1 KKVVY
6 VGKDQLVSLPLSYI
20 QVIMMSSPEVTS
32 INQEVLVL
40 TAKATELFGS
50 PLVQY
55 GTTYSFRHSSG
66 KEKEAL
72 TSKESEAFQFI
83 ADILPKK
90 ILASTYLKMLK
101 EKREEEEEEENDNN
115 DESEVNEVEF

>member
-1 KKVVY
+1 
-6 VGKDQLVSLPLSYI
+6 
-20 QVIMMSSPEVTS
+20 M
-32 INQEVLVL
+32 
-40 TAKATELFGS
+40 
-50 PLVQY
+50 VQY
-55 GTTYSFRHSSG
+55 VTTYSFRHGSG

-72 TSKESEAFQFI
+72 TSSDLSNAAEKSEALQFI

-90 ILASTYLKMLK
+90 ILAGTYLKMLK